1 MLDVIILILI
11 TAVFILLSLIGL
23 ICYKLYISNSTSSDD
38 LSALEDIK
46 EQQGRL
52 SVTFENL
59 IKPITKMGEDVIAFK
74 DPMSKISRYLSG
86 GTRAGK
92 FGEWGAEAILRD
104 ILPAHLIDTNV
115 EIKSGTGERVEFT
128 VKLPEGFVPIDAKF
142 PSGLYDNYI
151 EAIENDGNVKKT
163 KQDLRR
169 RILSDA
175 KDINDKYILRGVTID
190 LGIMFIPSEGILQ
203 LIDTLDDVRS
213 EVFRNSRVLILGPNN
228 LAAYL
233 VTVYAG
239 FQSIALNERAE
250 EILSE
255 FGNFIKEFEKFSDST
270 EDLENIFKKAQSVI
284 DNHKTREN
292 QMVRS
297 IKRMESLGVTDDQN

>member
-1 MLDVIILILI
+1 MVNTAILIL
-11 TAVFILLSLIGL
+11 VSLIFVL
-23 ICYKLYISNSTSSDD
+23 ISWICYKLYISNSTSSDD
-38 LSALEDIK
+38 LSALK

-52 SVTFENL
+52 SDAFENL
-59 IKPITKMGEDVIAFK
+59 IKPITKMGEDVITFK

-104 ILPAHLIDTNV
+104 ILPEHLIDTNV
-115 EIKSGTGERVEFT
+115 EIKSGSGERVEFT
-128 VKLPEGFVPIDAKF
+128 VKLPEGFIPIDAKF

-151 EAIENDGNVKKT
+151 EAVENDGNVKKA

-175 KDINDKYILRGVTID
+175 KDINDKYILRGITID
-190 LGIMFIPSEGILQ
+190 LGIMFIPSEAILQ
-203 LIDTLDDVRS
+203 LIDTLDDIRS

-250 EILSE
+250 EILIE
-255 FGNFIKEFEKFSDST
+255 FGNFSKEFEKFSGST
-270 EDLENIFKKAQSVI
+270 EDLENIFKKAQKVI
-284 DNHKTREN
+284 DEHKTREN
-292 QMVRS
+292 QMLRS
-297 IKRMESLGVTDDQN
+297 IKRMQSLGVSDD

>member
-1 MLDVIILILI
+1 MVNTAILIL
-11 TAVFILLSLIGL
+11 VSLIFVL
-23 ICYKLYISNSTSSDD
+23 ISWICYKLYISNSTSSDD
-38 LSALEDIK
+38 LSALK

-52 SVTFENL
+52 SDAFENL
-59 IKPITKMGEDVIAFK
+59 IKPITKMGEDVITFK

-104 ILPAHLIDTNV
+104 ILPEHLIDTNV
-115 EIKSGTGERVEFT
+115 EIKSGSGERVEFT
-128 VKLPEGFVPIDAKF
+128 VKLPEGFIPIDAKF

-151 EAIENDGNVKKT
+151 EAVENDGNVKKA

-175 KDINDKYILRGVTID
+175 KGINDKYILRGITID
-190 LGIMFIPSEGILQ
+190 LGIMFIPSEAILQ
-203 LIDTLDDVRS
+203 LIDTLDDIRS

-250 EILSE
+250 EILIE
-255 FGNFIKEFEKFSDST
+255 FGNFSKEFEKFSGST
-270 EDLENIFKKAQSVI
+270 EDLENIFKKAQKVI
-284 DNHKTREN
+284 DEHKTRES
-292 QMVRS
+292 QMLRS
-297 IKRMESLGVTDDQN
+297 IKRMQSLGVSDD

>member
-1 MLDVIILILI
+1 MINTIILILVFLI
-11 TAVFILLSLIGL
+11 FILISWIS
-23 ICYKLYISNSTSSDD
+23 YKLYISNNTSSDD
-38 LSALEDIK
+38 LSVLK

-52 SVTFENL
+52 SDAFENL

-92 FGEWGAEAILRD
+92 FGEWGAESILRD
-104 ILPAHLIDTNV
+104 ILPEHLIDTNV
-115 EIKSGTGERVEFT
+115 EIKSGSGERVEFT
-128 VKLPEGFVPIDAKF
+128 VKLPEGLLPVDAKF

-175 KDINDKYILRGVTID
+175 KDINEKYILRGITID
-190 LGIMFIPSEGILQ
+190 LGIMFIPSEAILQ
-203 LIDTLDDVRS
+203 LIDTLEDVRA

-250 EILSE
+250 EILIE
-255 FGNFIKEFEKFSDST
+255 FGNFSKEFEKFSGST
-270 EDLENIFKKAQSVI
+270 EDLENIIKKAQTVI
-284 DNHKTREN
+284 DEHKTREN
-292 QMVRS
+292 QMLRS
-297 IKRMESLGVTDDQN
+297 IKRMQSLGVSDDQN